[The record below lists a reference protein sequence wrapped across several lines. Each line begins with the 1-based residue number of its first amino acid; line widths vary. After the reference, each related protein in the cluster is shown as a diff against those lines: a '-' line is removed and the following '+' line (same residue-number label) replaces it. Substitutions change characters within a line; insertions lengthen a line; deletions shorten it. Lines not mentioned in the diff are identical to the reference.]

1 MVTITGAI
9 SEALRRPTSYEGVW
23 SWITTVDHKRIGI
36 LYGVTAFIFFLLAGV
51 EALIMR
57 IQLSGSELEVVS
69 PEVYS
74 QLFTMHGLS
83 MIFLAIMP
91 LSAAFFNYMIPLMI
105 GARDVAFPRLNAL
118 SYWIFL
124 GGGILLNS
132 GWFLGGSPNVG
143 WFAYSNLTD
152 DVFNPGR
159 GVDFYTVGLL
169 VLGTATMA
177 AGFNFL
183 VTIINMRAPGMTL
196 MRMPVFV
203 WMTLITSF
211 LIILAFPVITVALI
225 ELMFDRTFGT
235 NFFVPLAGG
244 DPVLWQHLFWVFGHP
259 EVYIL
264 ILPAMGIISEILPTF
279 ARKPLFGYPVVVL
292 SGVIIG
298 FLGWGVWSHHMFT
311 VGLGPI
317 ANAAFAVSTMAIAIP
332 TGVKI
337 FNWIATLW
345 QGSVHLS
352 AALLFAVGFIAMFII
367 GGLSGVMHASPPS
380 DAQQQDTYFIVAHF
394 HYVLFGGS
402 MFALFA
408 GAYYWW
414 PKMTGRI
421 LDEGLGKLHFWLT
434 FIGFNITFFP
444 MHFLGMDGM
453 PRRIFTYDSDMGWDL
468 WNGVASAGSFI
479 IAISVLVFIHNVFR
493 TGRKGEIAGNDP
505 WDGRTLEWSI
515 SSPPPHYNFAEIP
528 VVHSRDPY
536 WEEKWPNGNGEH
548 GGPVPVSGGSN
559 GHGGEHDGPVPVA
572 GGSNGHEGGHGP
584 GEERLQQ
591 QAVID
596 AQARRIAE
604 LEAVLASGS
613 TAIAERAAHEAPDH
627 GGIHMPG
634 LSYYPFVV
642 AMGLTIAGYGMLF
655 HETLT
660 WAMAA
665 VGGAIGIVGIYA
677 WSFEPASEEPE
688 GGH

>member
-1 MVTITGAI
+1 MVTITGTL
-9 SEALRRPTSYEGVW
+9 SGALRRPTSYEGVW

-36 LYGVTAFIFFLLAGV
+36 LYGVTAFIFFILSGAQ
-51 EALIMR
+51 AMMMR
-57 IQLSGSELEVVS
+57 IQLAGPDQDVVS

-91 LSAAFFNYMIPLMI
+91 LSAAFFNFMIPLMI

-132 GWFLGGSPNVG
+132 GWFLGGSPNAG

-152 DVFNPGR
+152 DVFNAGH
-159 GVDFYTVGLL
+159 GIDFYTVGLL
-169 VLGTATMA
+169 VLGTASMA
-177 AGFNFL
+177 AAFNFL

-203 WMTLITSF
+203 WMTMITSF

-244 DPVLWQHLFWVFGHP
+244 DPILWQHLFWVFGHP

-264 ILPAMGIISEILPTF
+264 ILPAMGIVSEILPTF
-279 ARKPLFGYPVVVL
+279 SRKPLFGYSVIVL
-292 SGVIIG
+292 SGVVIG
-298 FLGWGVWSHHMFT
+298 FMGWGVWSHHMFT

-345 QGSVHLS
+345 GGSIQLS
-352 AALLFAVGFIAMFII
+352 TALLFAVGFIAMFII
-367 GGLSGVMHASPPS
+367 GGLSGVMHAAPPA

-402 MFALFA
+402 LFA
-408 GAYYWW
+408 IFGGIYYWW

-421 LDEGLGKLHFWLT
+421 LSEKIGKVHFWLT
-434 FIGFNITFFP
+434 FIGFNVTFFP

-453 PRRIFTYDSDMGWDL
+453 PRRIYTYDSGMGWDL
-468 WNGVASAGSFI
+468 WNGVATAGSFI
-479 IAISVLVFIHNVFR
+479 IAISVLVFLHNVFS
-493 TGRKGEIAGNDP
+493 TIRKGERAGNDP

-515 SSPPPHYNFAEIP
+515 PSPPPVYNFVSIP
-528 VVHSRDPY
+528 TVHSRDPY
-536 WEEKWPNGNGEH
+536 WESKYGNGAH
-548 GGPVPVSGGSN
+548 DAPV
-559 GHGGEHDGPVPVA
+559 HVA
-572 GGSNGHEGGHGP
+572 GGAEAQPHSETATAEHTQYGGYGGGGH
-584 GEERLQQ
+584 
-591 QAVID
+591 
-596 AQARRIAE
+596 
-604 LEAVLASGS
+604 
-613 TAIAERAAHEAPDH
+613 
-627 GGIHMPG
+627 GIHMPG
-634 LSYYPFVV
+634 LSYWPVLM
-642 AMGLTIAGYGMLF
+642 ALGLTAAGYGIVF
-655 HETLT
+655 HGTLT
-660 WAMAA
+660 WALAA
-665 VGGAIGIVGIYA
+665 VGGGIAMVSAYA

-688 GGH
+688 SGEH

>member
-1 MVTITGAI
+1 MVTITGSLSGAF
-9 SEALRRPTSYEGVW
+9 RRPTSYGGVW

-36 LYGVTAFIFFLLAGV
+36 LYGVTAFIFFLIAGA
-51 EALIMR
+51 EAVMMR
-57 IQLSGSELEVVS
+57 IQLAGADQDVVS

-91 LSAAFFNYMIPLMI
+91 LSAAFFNFMIPLMI

-132 GWFLGGSPNVG
+132 GWFLGGSPNAG
-143 WFAYSNLTD
+143 WFAYSPLTD
-152 DVFNPGR
+152 DIFNPSR
-159 GVDFYTVGLL
+159 GLDFYTVGLL

-235 NFFVPLAGG
+235 NFFVPLSGG

-264 ILPAMGIISEILPTF
+264 ILPAMGIVSEILPTF
-279 ARKPLFGYPVVVL
+279 SRKPLFGYPVVVL

-298 FLGWGVWSHHMFT
+298 FMGWGVWSHHMFT
-311 VGLGPI
+311 VGLGSV

-337 FNWIATLW
+337 FNWMATLW
-345 QGSVHLS
+345 QGSIHLS

-380 DAQQQDTYFIVAHF
+380 DAQQQDTYFIVAHL

-402 MFALFA
+402 IFALFA

-414 PKMTGRI
+414 PKITGRK
-421 LDEGLGKLHFWLT
+421 LSEALGTLHFWLT
-434 FIGFNITFFP
+434 FIGFNLTFFP

-453 PRRIFTYDSDMGWDL
+453 PRRVYTYESGMGWDL
-468 WNGVASAGSFI
+468 WNGVATVGSFI
-479 IAISVLVFIHNVFR
+479 IGISVLVFIHNVFR
-493 TGRKGEIAGNDP
+493 TRKKGEIAGNDP

-515 SSPPPHYNFAEIP
+515 SSPPPHYNFETIP
-528 VVHSRDPY
+528 VVHGRDPY
-536 WEEKWPNGNGEH
+536 WEEKHP
-548 GGPVPVSGGSN
+548 SGIA
-559 GHGGEHDGPVPVA
+559 GHGEPVPVA
-572 GGSNGHEGGHGP
+572 GGANGHEGEHGSEVAPAGTVAENAGGGHG
-584 GEERLQQ
+584 
-591 QAVID
+591 
-596 AQARRIAE
+596 
-604 LEAVLASGS
+604 S
-613 TAIAERAAHEAPDH
+613 
-627 GGIHMPG
+627 IHMPG
-634 LSYYPFVV
+634 LSYYPIMV
-642 AMGLTIAGYGMLF
+642 ALGLIIVGYGTIF
-655 HETLT
+655 HDTFT
-660 WAMAA
+660 WAVAA
-665 VGGAIGIVGIYA
+665 VGAAISIVGVYA

-688 GGH
+688 SGGH